1 MPPYSVVIP
10 TRNREVLLN
19 KLLANIDFKDPDLV
33 EVIVVDSSDTPI
45 KSFANQIEIK
55 YIHTS
60 IKSAATQ
67 RNIGIDNLK
76 EMKQN
81 IFFVDDDVILPEN
94 YFYQLNECLS
104 DETTIG
110 ASGLAINHSNDDIR
124 IKPEGISG
132 LYRRIFL
139 LDSKRDGV
147 LLRSAIN
154 IPVRYKKDSLNSVID
169 TEWLIGCS
177 AWKSTIFTEFR
188 FEDKFMGQSLGEDI
202 LFSSKSKKKGKLM
215 VDTKIIID
223 HLESE
228 IERPSLGN
236 FYKMWIS
243 NRYEISKQLH
253 LSWFNTAFHW
263 ANLGKCIIT
272 IIRWDL
278 DKGSKR
284 SIMKGII
291 LGYYEL
297 IFGLK

>member
-1 MPPYSVVIP
+1 M
-10 TRNREVLLN
+10 
-19 KLLANIDFKDPDLV
+19 
-33 EVIVVDSSDTPI
+33 
-45 KSFANQIEIK
+45 
-55 YIHTS
+55 
-60 IKSAATQ
+60 
-67 RNIGIDNLK
+67 
-76 EMKQN
+76 
-81 IFFVDDDVILPEN
+81 
-94 YFYQLNECLS
+94 
-104 DETTIG
+104 
-110 ASGLAINHSNDDIR
+110 
-124 IKPEGISG
+124 GISG

-147 LLRSAIN
+147 LLKSAIN
-154 IPVRYKKDSLNSVID
+154 IPVRYKEDLLNSVID

-188 FEDKFMGQSLGEDI
+188 FEDKFMGQSLGEDV
-202 LFSSKSKKKGKLM
+202 LFSSKSKKRGKLR

-272 IIRWDL
+272 TIRWDL
-278 DKGSKR
+278 DQESKK
-284 SIMKGII
+284 SIIKGIMA
-291 LGYYEL
+291 GYHGLY
-297 IFGLK
+297 FGTK